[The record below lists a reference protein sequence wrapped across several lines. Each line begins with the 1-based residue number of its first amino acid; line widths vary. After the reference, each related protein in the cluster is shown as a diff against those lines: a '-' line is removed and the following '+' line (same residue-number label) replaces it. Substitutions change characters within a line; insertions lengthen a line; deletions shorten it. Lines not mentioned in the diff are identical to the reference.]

1 MIPWPRSIR
10 DLAVLLLR
18 LITGLNFAGHGLV
31 RILGGYTDF
40 ARTTVDQFAD
50 TILPEATV
58 WIVGYTIPMI
68 ELALGVLLIVGFRVR
83 ITVTAA
89 FALMAVL
96 VSGMVLLEEWAVVSI
111 QMVYILTLFVIL
123 AFQPQDPDVPGAA

>member
-1 MIPWPRSIR
+1 MISWPKSNR

-31 RILGGYTDF
+31 RIFGGYTDF
-40 ARTTVDQFAD
+40 ARSTVDQFAD
-50 TILPEATV
+50 TILPAALV
-58 WIVGYTIPMI
+58 WPLGYAIPIV
-68 ELALGVLLIVGFRVR
+68 ELVLGLLLIAGFRIR
-83 ITVTAA
+83 LTVTAA

-111 QMVYILTLFVIL
+111 QMIYILTLFVIL
-123 AFQPQDPDVPGAA
+123 AFQPEEPDLPGSG